1 MMDGQETVPP
11 STGVADCEVL
21 GICSVTRGGAGRYFG
36 RAQLL
41 RFRPGTPAARV
52 YQVSGGMALR
62 ARLGL
67 GNGDVRPFGRETF
80 LGGRESFLGG
90 EDLPVG

>member
-1 MMDGQETVPP
+1 MMAGQETVLH
-11 STGVADCEVL
+11 SAGVAVQ
-21 GICSVTRGGAGRYFG
+21 GRGEGRGRYFG
-36 RAQLL
+36 LAQLL

-67 GNGDVRPFGRETF
+67 GNGDVRLFGRETF

>member
-1 MMDGQETVPP
+1 MDGQETVPP
-11 STGVADCEVL
+11 SAGVADCEVL

-52 YQVSGGMALR
+52 YQVSGGMALQ
-62 ARLGL
+62 ASPGL
-67 GNGDVRPFGRETF
+67 GVGKVVNGR
-80 LGGRESFLGG
+80 
-90 EDLPVG
+90 